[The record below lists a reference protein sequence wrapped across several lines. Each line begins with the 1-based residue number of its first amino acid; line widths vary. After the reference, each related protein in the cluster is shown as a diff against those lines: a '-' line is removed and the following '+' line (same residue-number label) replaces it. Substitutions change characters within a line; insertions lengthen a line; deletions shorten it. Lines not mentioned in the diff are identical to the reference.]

1 MKQKTTALLISAA
14 AGLGTLAFAVAPGR
28 ATPGQK
34 APFYGRYFAHR
45 GLHTG
50 NSAAPENSITAFRM
64 AANVG
69 YGVEL
74 EVHLTADN
82 QEVVFHDSDLSR
94 MTGAEGKIEE
104 FTYDQLQQLR
114 LDHSAETIPLLKD
127 VLQVIAGS
135 GPIILELK
143 PAGKQRSTLCRLVCD
158 LLEDYPGDVCVES
171 FDPLALKW
179 FRRHAPE
186 YLRGQLAAPPWEYD
200 RTVSPPLAFLLGN
213 CLCNFLSR
221 PQFIAYKLGHKPAA
235 VHLAEAMGAMTV
247 SWTSTSLKDKKHQDA
262 IIFEHYRPDLFL

>member
-14 AGLGTLAFAVAPGR
+14 AGLGTLAYAVAPGR

-74 EVHLTADN
+74 DVHLTADN
-82 QEVVFHDSDLSR
+82 QVVVFHDRDLSR
-94 MTGAEGKIEE
+94 MTGAEGNIED

-158 LLEDYPGDVCVES
+158 ILED
-171 FDPLALKW
+171 
-179 FRRHAPE
+179 
-186 YLRGQLAAPPWEYD
+186 
-200 RTVSPPLAFLLGN
+200 
-213 CLCNFLSR
+213 
-221 PQFIAYKLGHKPAA
+221 
-235 VHLAEAMGAMTV
+235 
-247 SWTSTSLKDKKHQDA
+247 
-262 IIFEHYRPDLFL
+262 